1 MCPAAA
7 VCVSTLGVHRSR
19 EETGVVCFL
28 DPVLTPLQA
37 FVRLS
42 FISTSWTSDWR
53 EYFTFAVYINNLYFH
68 VSWTLICHLLISSCL
83 WILPLLLSRK
93 DTWVSLYC
101 VMTSTNFL
109 DSTVCWGQVGKH
121 EDVTLEVHF
130 MAVYKRHIVF
140 PLPNRGLRFVLG
152 SNFNCIFSK
161 WVNTSLQKH
170 DLCVP
175 ADVCEDVSWPVFSG
189 SWSQQR
195 ICSRHHLWACCAPW
209 LFRQRQRD
217 KESPHNIS
225 SCLTW
230 SVNICVWRSSSH
242 LSLVRTTLALPLI
255 SLVSALSWS
264 FVPSHKHKETH
275 WGKKHRANHT
285 LSLSCKYWI

>member
-1 MCPAAA
+1 MLFPKAQSFVHDPKIFSSLSPKMKESGKDAEIRQTCCWLIASSLDVISCDVGVKKETQITPVCPAAA

-130 MAVYKRHIVF
+130 MAAYKWHIVF
-140 PLPNRGLRFVLG
+140 R
-152 SNFNCIFSK
+152 
-161 WVNTSLQKH
+161 
-170 DLCVP
+170 
-175 ADVCEDVSWPVFSG
+175 
-189 SWSQQR
+189 
-195 ICSRHHLWACCAPW
+195 
-209 LFRQRQRD
+209 
-217 KESPHNIS
+217 
-225 SCLTW
+225 
-230 SVNICVWRSSSH
+230 
-242 LSLVRTTLALPLI
+242 LA
-255 SLVSALSWS
+255 
-264 FVPSHKHKETH
+264 
-275 WGKKHRANHT
+275 
-285 LSLSCKYWI
+285 

>member
-152 SNFNCIFSK
+152 SNYDRKKAFQQHLYK
-161 WVNTSLQKH
+161 NTTSASLLMFVKTFP
-170 DLCVP
+170 DLCFLDPEVNR
-175 ADVCEDVSWPVFSG
+175 G
-189 SWSQQR
+189 
-195 ICSRHHLWACCAPW
+195 
-209 LFRQRQRD
+209 
-217 KESPHNIS
+217 
-225 SCLTW
+225 
-230 SVNICVWRSSSH
+230 SVNDIIFGHAVLHGFSDRDRETKSHHTTSARVWR
-242 LSLVRTTLALPLI
+242 
-255 SLVSALSWS
+255 
-264 FVPSHKHKETH
+264 
-275 WGKKHRANHT
+275 GQ
-285 LSLSCKYWI
+285 